1 MAAKSVLLQ
10 DPRYAA
16 FVERY
21 SGDPLGF
28 ATHVVGVK
36 PSEDQEDLFNAMVDP
51 QAKVSVVS
59 GTGTGK
65 TFSFAI
71 IALWHMLCH
80 PVGYYDGKIELGSNT
95 YIGAPTIKQVGDGVW
110 KEMSDAR
117 LSIANGE
124 YGWLIDYFTIGKT
137 RVTVRGYEDQWFIS
151 QIAMKKGEA
160 VGVAGKHRYWQL
172 IILDEAAGIPDEHF
186 NVIDGTQTQGGNRT
200 LMASQG
206 VRNAGRFY
214 ESHHNLSIGAGGS
227 WLPLRFSSEN
237 SPFVDEKWLKDRLVE
252 CGSRNSVEYKIR
264 VRGLFADDSSN
275 NLLSRTDMEETFKI
289 GKIIGDDE
297 EFGLVVLSDVAA
309 GEYRDDSIAWLAKII
324 GDGDHGPEAR
334 RVEFFALPIA
344 SNEKNEIDL
353 AGDLQH
359 LVGKLSNATLY
370 VDAGGIGGTVC
381 KLIERSGGTV
391 VRVNWGAPCF
401 KNEYQKRFYNLRAC
415 AMVRFRDAVK
425 QGRVSVTADLD
436 RRTKE
441 KILLQASRLPYYF
454 SEAGGLRYVMVSKDD
469 MRKEGIKSPDYIDAM
484 SFAFLEGCHYM
495 VAAGKEKDES
505 GLAKGA
511 MDQAKAEADNAFAD
525 VD

>member
-1 MAAKSVLLQ
+1 MAAKTVILQ
-10 DPRYAA
+10 DPRYGE

-21 SGDPLGF
+21 AGDPLGF

-36 PSEDQEDLFNAMVDP
+36 PSEDQEQLFDAMVDP

-117 LSIANGE
+117 LAIANGE
-124 YGWLIDYFTIGKT
+124 YAWLIDYFTIGKT
-137 RVTVRGYEDQWFIS
+137 RVSVRGYEEQWFIS

-186 NVIDGTQTQGGNRT
+186 DVIDGTQTQGGNRT

-206 VRNAGRFY
+206 VRNAGKFY
-214 ESHHNLSIGAGGS
+214 ESHHNLCIESGGS
-227 WLPLRFSSEN
+227 WLPLRFSSER
-237 SPFVDEKWLKDRLVE
+237 SPFVDEKWLNDRLVE
-252 CGSRNSVEYKIR
+252 CGGRDSVEYKIR

-275 NLLSRTDMEETFKI
+275 NLLTRTEMEAAFKR

-297 EFGLVVLSDVAA
+297 PFGLVVLSDVAA
-309 GEYRDDSIAWLAKII
+309 GEYRDDSVAWIAKII
-324 GDGDHGPEAR
+324 GNGDHGEDAR
-334 RVEFFALPIA
+334 RVEFYALPIA
-344 SNEKNEIDL
+344 TNSKNEIDL
-353 AGDLQH
+353 AGDLQN
-359 LVGKLSNATLY
+359 LVGRLSNATLY
-370 VDAGGIGGTVC
+370 VDAGGIGSTVC
-381 KLIERSGGTV
+381 KLIERGGGV
-391 VRVNWGAPCF
+391 VQRINWGAPCF
-401 KNEYQKRFYNLRAC
+401 KKEYQTRFYNLRAC

-425 QGRVSVTADLD
+425 QGRVSITADLD

-441 KILLQASRLPYYF
+441 KILLQAARLPYYF
-454 SEAGGLRYVMVSKDD
+454 SEAGGLRYVMVSKED
-469 MRKEGIKSPDYIDAM
+469 MRKDGIKSPDYIDAM
-484 SFAFLEGCHYM
+484 SFAFLEGTTYTTAGQSD
-495 VAAGKEKDES
+495 AADDSQAAAVGK
-505 GLAKGA
+505 AR
-511 MDQAKAEADNAFAD
+511 QEADAFAD
-525 VD
+525 VE

>member
-1 MAAKSVLLQ
+1 MAAKSVILQ
-10 DPRYAA
+10 DQRYAA

-214 ESHHNLSIGAGGS
+214 ESHHNLSIEAGGS

-237 SPFVDEKWLKDRLVE
+237 SPFVDEKWLRDRLTE

-275 NLLSRTDMEETFKI
+275 NLLSRTEMEETFKI
-289 GKIIGDDE
+289 GSIIGDNE

-309 GEYRDDSIAWLAKII
+309 GEYRDDSIAWIAKII

-353 AGDLQH
+353 AGDLQN

-469 MRKEGIKSPDYIDAM
+469 MRKEGIKSPDLIDAM

-495 VAAGKEKDES
+495 PAGNKEKDES

-511 MDQAKAEADNAFAD
+511 MDQAKAEAEDAFAG
-525 VD
+525 VG